1 MILPPQYPVY
11 LKRCLP
17 AVSIMSASFW
27 VVVSLSQSAWASQT
41 FPEAVLPIE
50 RVVLSTSGVGLFQ
63 QGGKVDGPV
72 QVQLHASSTEM
83 NDLLKS
89 LVFWDQGNGRIL
101 GVSYPGQ
108 SALDRTLS
116 SLRVDLSGNP
126 GWVEVFTQLRGQ
138 TIQVETLQG
147 SLLTGRILGADRRTL
162 RVADQFAELDYL
174 NLVTETGLESLSL
187 DEIRRFEL
195 TDTRL
200 QADLNRALNA
210 LAQDRHNERKAV
222 SLYLEGEGERDVAVT
237 YVAEA
242 PIWKTSYRLLLDES
256 DSEAASLQTWALVE
270 NASDQDWQ
278 NISLALI
285 SGRPLSFI
293 EDLYQSRFI
302 DRPVYESVAF
312 EGIAPQAYALARGA
326 ALDEEFVPLR
336 AVAAAP
342 MRAPA
347 PAPSMEA
354 SPKAGAVASVEG
366 QDLGSHFE
374 YRLENVSLSRQQS
387 AMLPILNASVEIAPV
402 SIYDTSVH
410 PRHPLRGAHLANTSD
425 KPLPEG
431 PVTVMM
437 GQSYMGDA
445 RIDHIP
451 PGAKR
456 FISYAVDLDLQV
468 LPQTTQQETRLTQ
481 GKIEQGVLML
491 QQTRQRETLYHA
503 INESAQDRNLV
514 IVHPRQQGWELESD
528 AERLEQTETHYRL
541 AVELLAHS
549 EQPVLVKEVKIDWE
563 HFQLAAL
570 SETQLFYWSS
580 QAQLS
585 AELKSQ
591 VERAAS
597 LRQAWSRA
605 ERSLQDQKGAIETIY
620 QEQARIRAN
629 LEVLEPGSALYQR
642 LVNQLSEQEDELH
655 SLNASVKQAE
665 AEVHLAREAF
675 ETFIAQL

>member
-1 MILPPQYPVY
+1 MILPPQYPAY

-27 VVVSLSQSAWASQT
+27 VVASLSQSAWASQT

-72 QVQLHASSTEM
+72 QVQLQASSTEM

-138 TIQVETLQG
+138 AIQVETLQG

-187 DEIRRFEL
+187 DQIRRFEL

-222 SLYLEGEGERDVAVT
+222 NLYLEGEGERDVAVT
-237 YVAEA
+237 YVAAA
-242 PIWKTSYRLLLDES
+242 PVWKTSYRLLLNES
-256 DSEAASLQTWALVE
+256 DSKAASLQTWALVE

-347 PAPSMEA
+347 PSMESA
-354 SPKAGAVASVEG
+354 PKAGSMASVEG

-410 PRHPLRGAHLANTSD
+410 PRHPLRGAYLANTSD

-431 PVTVMM
+431 PMTVMM
-437 GQSYMGDA
+437 GQSYVGDA

-456 FISYAVDLDLQV
+456 LISYAVDLDLQV
-468 LPQTTQQETRLTQ
+468 LPQTTQQETQLTQ

-491 QQTRQRETLYHA
+491 QQTRQRETVYHA

-528 AERLEQTETHYRL
+528 AERLEQTEEHYRL
-541 AVELLAHS
+541 AVDLLAHS

-585 AELKSQ
+585 VELKSQ

-605 ERSLQDQKGAIETIY
+605 ERSLQDRKGAIESIY

>member
-210 LAQDRHNERKAV
+210 WHKIATMSAKPSA
-222 SLYLEGEGERDVAVT
+222 
-237 YVAEA
+237 
-242 PIWKTSYRLLLDES
+242 
-256 DSEAASLQTWALVE
+256 
-270 NASDQDWQ
+270 
-278 NISLALI
+278 
-285 SGRPLSFI
+285 FI
-293 EDLYQSRFI
+293 
-302 DRPVYESVAF
+302 
-312 EGIAPQAYALARGA
+312 
-326 ALDEEFVPLR
+326 LR
-336 AVAAAP
+336 V
-342 MRAPA
+342 
-347 PAPSMEA
+347 
-354 SPKAGAVASVEG
+354 K
-366 QDLGSHFE
+366 
-374 YRLENVSLSRQQS
+374 ENVTWR
-387 AMLPILNASVEIAPV
+387 
-402 SIYDTSVH
+402 
-410 PRHPLRGAHLANTSD
+410 
-425 KPLPEG
+425 
-431 PVTVMM
+431 
-437 GQSYMGDA
+437 
-445 RIDHIP
+445 
-451 PGAKR
+451 
-456 FISYAVDLDLQV
+456 
-468 LPQTTQQETRLTQ
+468 
-481 GKIEQGVLML
+481 
-491 QQTRQRETLYHA
+491 
-503 INESAQDRNLV
+503 
-514 IVHPRQQGWELESD
+514 
-528 AERLEQTETHYRL
+528 
-541 AVELLAHS
+541 
-549 EQPVLVKEVKIDWE
+549 
-563 HFQLAAL
+563 
-570 SETQLFYWSS
+570 
-580 QAQLS
+580 
-585 AELKSQ
+585 
-591 VERAAS
+591 
-597 LRQAWSRA
+597 
-605 ERSLQDQKGAIETIY
+605 
-620 QEQARIRAN
+620 
-629 LEVLEPGSALYQR
+629 
-642 LVNQLSEQEDELH
+642 
-655 SLNASVKQAE
+655 
-665 AEVHLAREAF
+665 
-675 ETFIAQL
+675 